1 MYVDS
6 KNLKNEYRQGGCFK
20 IAEPC
25 FAFRKI
31 SSEVIRV
38 KGKLTLQK
46 KMELQFASLILP
58 AVILFTIGIIVPIFL
73 CVYYSFTEWDGFSAH
88 IDFVGVQNYI
98 EIFRDNSVLSS
109 WAFTIKFAVLNA
121 FIADVLTLLLALLMD
136 KAIKGVKI
144 YRTIIFIPCLF
155 SSIVTG
161 FVWTKIYAVVLP
173 DICQKLHLN
182 WNVQLLGSADTVTA
196 GLTIANIWQ
205 WSGLWMMIYLA
216 ALQSI
221 PTEYYE
227 AAKIDGVNAF
237 QKFFKITLPLLMPA
251 VTTCTIGLTTGAL
264 KTYDIL
270 VTSTQGGPGRSSTS
284 IIYYL
289 YTAIFEHKLY
299 GYGSS
304 IAVTLILLLLVVAL
318 VQLKLFRKKEVQL

>member
-1 MYVDS
+1 
-6 KNLKNEYRQGGCFK
+6 
-20 IAEPC
+20 
-25 FAFRKI
+25 
-31 SSEVIRV
+31 
-38 KGKLTLQK
+38 
-46 KMELQFASLILP
+46 MELQYLTLVLP
-58 AVILFTIGIIVPIFL
+58 AFVLFTIGIIVPIVL
-73 CVYYSFTEWDGFSAH
+73 CLYYSFTEWDGFSAH
-88 IDFVGVQNYI
+88 IQFVNIQNYI
-98 EIFRDNSVLSS
+98 NIFRDKSVMSS

-121 FIADVLTLLLALLMD
+121 GIADILTLLLAVLMD
-136 KAIKGVKI
+136 KAMKGVKL
-144 YRTIIFIPCLF
+144 YRTILFIPCLF

-173 DICQKLHLN
+173 DICARLHLN
-182 WNVQLLGSADTVTA
+182 WNLQLLGNADTVTI

-227 AAKIDGVNAF
+227 AAKIDGANGI
-237 QKFFKITLPLLMPA
+237 QKFIKITVPLLMPA
-251 VTTCTIGLTTGAL
+251 ITTCTIGLTTGAL

-270 VTSTQGGPGRSSTS
+270 VTSTQGGPGRASTS

-304 IAVTLILLLLVVAL
+304 IAVILILLLLAVAGF
-318 VQLKLFRKKEVQL
+318 QIRLFRKKEVQL

>member
-1 MYVDS
+1 M
-6 KNLKNEYRQGGCFK
+6 KKLNLQ
-20 IAEPC
+20 
-25 FAFRKI
+25 
-31 SSEVIRV
+31 
-38 KGKLTLQK
+38 Q
-46 KMELQFASLILP
+46 KMELQYLTLVLP
-58 AVILFTIGIIVPIFL
+58 AFVLFTIGIIVPIVL
-73 CVYYSFTEWDGFSAH
+73 CLYYSFTEWDGFSAR
-88 IDFVGVQNYI
+88 IQFVNIQNYI
-98 EIFRDNSVLSS
+98 NIFRDKSVMSS

-121 FIADVLTLLLALLMD
+121 GIADILTLLLAVLMD
-136 KAIKGVKI
+136 KAMKGVKL
-144 YRTIIFIPCLF
+144 YRMILFIPCLF

-173 DICQKLHLN
+173 DICARLHLD
-182 WNVQLLGSADTVTA
+182 WNLQLLGNADTVTI

-227 AAKIDGVNAF
+227 AAKIDGANGI
-237 QKFFKITLPLLMPA
+237 QKFIKITVPLLMPA
-251 VTTCTIGLTTGAL
+251 ITTCTIGLTTGAL

-270 VTSTQGGPGRSSTS
+270 VTSTQGGPGRASTS

-304 IAVTLILLLLVVAL
+304 IAVILILLLLAVA
-318 VQLKLFRKKEVQL
+318 VFQIRLFRKKEVQL

>member
-1 MYVDS
+1 
-6 KNLKNEYRQGGCFK
+6 
-20 IAEPC
+20 
-25 FAFRKI
+25 
-31 SSEVIRV
+31 
-38 KGKLTLQK
+38 
-46 KMELQFASLILP
+46 MELQYLTLVLP
-58 AVILFTIGIIVPIFL
+58 AFVLFTIGIIVPIVL
-73 CVYYSFTEWDGFSAH
+73 CLYYSFTEWDGFSAH
-88 IDFVGVQNYI
+88 IQFVNIQNYI
-98 EIFRDNSVLSS
+98 NIFRDKSVMSS

-121 FIADVLTLLLALLMD
+121 GIADILTLLLAVLMD
-136 KAIKGVKI
+136 KARKGVKL
-144 YRTIIFIPCLF
+144 YRMILFIPCLF

-173 DICQKLHLN
+173 DICARLHLD
-182 WNVQLLGSADTVTA
+182 WNLQLLGNADTVTI

-227 AAKIDGVNAF
+227 AAKIDGANGI
-237 QKFFKITLPLLMPA
+237 QKFIKITVPLLMPA
-251 VTTCTIGLTTGAL
+251 ITTCTIGLTTGAL

-270 VTSTQGGPGRSSTS
+270 VTSTQGGPGRASTS

-304 IAVTLILLLLVVAL
+304 IAVILILLLLAVA
-318 VQLKLFRKKEVQL
+318 VFQIRLFRKKEVQL

>member
-1 MYVDS
+1 M
-6 KNLKNEYRQGGCFK
+6 KKLNLQ
-20 IAEPC
+20 
-25 FAFRKI
+25 
-31 SSEVIRV
+31 
-38 KGKLTLQK
+38 Q
-46 KMELQFASLILP
+46 KMELQYLTLVLP
-58 AVILFTIGIIVPIFL
+58 AFVLFTIGIIVPIVL

-88 IDFVGVQNYI
+88 IQFVNIRNYI
-98 EIFRDNSVLSS
+98 DIFRDKSVMSS
-109 WAFTIKFAVLNA
+109 WAFTIKFALLNA
-121 FIADVLTLLLALLMD
+121 GIADILTLLLAVLMD
-136 KAIKGVKI
+136 KAMKGVKV
-144 YRTIIFIPCLF
+144 YRTILFIPCLF

-173 DICQKLHLN
+173 DICSRLHLD
-182 WNVQLLGSADTVTA
+182 WNLQLLGSADTVTI

-221 PTEYYE
+221 PIEYYE
-227 AAKIDGVNAF
+227 AAKIDGAGGF
-237 QKFFKITLPLLMPA
+237 QKFIKITVPLLMPA
-251 VTTCTIGLTTGAL
+251 ITTCTIGLTTGAL

-270 VTSTQGGPGRSSTS
+270 VTSTQGGPGRASTS

-304 IAVTLILLLLVVAL
+304 IAVTLILLLLAVA
-318 VQLKLFRKKEVQL
+318 VFQIKLFRKKEVQL

>member
-1 MYVDS
+1 M
-6 KNLKNEYRQGGCFK
+6 KKLNLQHKMALQY
-20 IAEPC
+20 
-25 FAFRKI
+25 
-31 SSEVIRV
+31 
-38 KGKLTLQK
+38 LTLV
-46 KMELQFASLILP
+46 LP
-58 AVILFTIGIIVPIFL
+58 AFVLFTIGIIVPIVL
-73 CVYYSFTEWDGFSAH
+73 CLYYSFTEWDGFSAH
-88 IDFVGVQNYI
+88 IQFVNIQNYI
-98 EIFRDNSVLSS
+98 NIFRDKSVMSS

-121 FIADVLTLLLALLMD
+121 GIADILTLLLAVLMD
-136 KAIKGVKI
+136 KAMKGVKL
-144 YRTIIFIPCLF
+144 YRMILFIPCLF

-173 DICQKLHLN
+173 DICARLHLD
-182 WNVQLLGSADTVTA
+182 WNLQLLGNADTVTI

-227 AAKIDGVNAF
+227 AAKIDGANGI
-237 QKFFKITLPLLMPA
+237 QKFIKITVPLLMPA
-251 VTTCTIGLTTGAL
+251 ITTCTIGLTTGAL

-270 VTSTQGGPGRSSTS
+270 VTSTQGGPGRASTS

-304 IAVTLILLLLVVAL
+304 IAVILILLLLAVA
-318 VQLKLFRKKEVQL
+318 VFQIRLFRKKEVQL

>member
-1 MYVDS
+1 
-6 KNLKNEYRQGGCFK
+6 
-20 IAEPC
+20 
-25 FAFRKI
+25 
-31 SSEVIRV
+31 
-38 KGKLTLQK
+38 
-46 KMELQFASLILP
+46 MELQYLTLVLP
-58 AVILFTIGIIVPIFL
+58 AFVLFTIGIIVPIVL
-73 CVYYSFTEWDGFSAH
+73 CLYYSFTEWDGFSAH
-88 IDFVGVQNYI
+88 IQFVNIQNYI
-98 EIFRDNSVLSS
+98 NIFRDKSVMSS

-121 FIADVLTLLLALLMD
+121 GIADILTLLLAVLMD
-136 KAIKGVKI
+136 KAMKGVKL
-144 YRTIIFIPCLF
+144 YRTILFIPCLF

-173 DICQKLHLN
+173 DICARLHLN
-182 WNVQLLGSADTVTA
+182 WNLQLLGNADTVTI

-227 AAKIDGVNAF
+227 AAKIDGANGI
-237 QKFFKITLPLLMPA
+237 QKFIKITVPLLMPA
-251 VTTCTIGLTTGAL
+251 ITTCTIGLTTGAL

-270 VTSTQGGPGRSSTS
+270 VTSTQGGPGRASTS

-304 IAVTLILLLLVVAL
+304 IAVTLILLLLAVA
-318 VQLKLFRKKEVQL
+318 VFQIRLFRKKEVQL